1 MKDYVFIAPF
11 YDFLLGPFM
20 RSIRRDV
27 LETVLELQPEN
38 VLDVACGTGDQLRLL
53 TENSIN
59 AVGVDMSEAMLKI
72 CRKANPVSDCLL
84 QDATNMAFQNERFA
98 LAMISFALHETG
110 WKTAAGILEE
120 IHRVLKPSGQL
131 LVVDYSDF
139 QATPFYVRQTI
150 RMIEF
155 MAGQR
160 HFRNFRTYHRMGGL
174 TALISKNRFR
184 LVAAT
189 SRASRSIVIRLF
201 QRIEEPRSK
210 TCRRAQVEPLRDSST
225 VKNSV

>member
-1 MKDYVFIAPF
+1 MQDYQIIAPF

-53 TENSIN
+53 TGNGID

-72 CRKANPVSDCLL
+72 CRKANPTSDCLL
-84 QDATNMAFQNERFA
+84 QDATEMAFQDERFA

-110 WKTAAGILEE
+110 WETAQKILKE
-120 IHRVLKPSGQL
+120 IHRVLKPSGHL
-131 LVVDYSDF
+131 LVVDYTDF
-139 QATPFYVRQTI
+139 RETPFYVRQSI

-155 MAGQR
+155 MAGRR
-160 HFRNFRTYHRMGGL
+160 HFGNFRTYHHRGGL
-174 TALISKNRFR
+174 NTLIDKERFDT
-184 LVAAT
+184 VT
-189 SRASRSIVIRLF
+189 SSHRASRSIALQLF
-201 QRIEEPRSK
+201 ISL
-210 TCRRAQVEPLRDSST
+210 A
-225 VKNSV
+225 

>member
-1 MKDYVFIAPF
+1 MKDYQFIAPF

-20 RSIRRDV
+20 QSIRRDV
-27 LETVLELQPEN
+27 LETVLRLQPEN

-72 CRKANPVSDCLL
+72 CRKANPASDCLL
-84 QDATNMAFQNERFA
+84 QDATKMAFQNERFA

-110 WKTAAGILEE
+110 WKTAAGILDET
-120 IHRVLKPSGQL
+120 HRVLKPSGHL

-139 QATPFYVRQTI
+139 KKTPFYVRQTI

-155 MAGQR
+155 LAGKR
-160 HFRNFRTYHRMGGL
+160 HFRNFRTYHLEGGL
-174 TALISKNRFR
+174 KALVSEDRFYP
-184 LVAAT
+184 VA
-189 SRASRSIVIRLF
+189 SIYRASRSIAIRLF
-201 QRIEEPRSK
+201 QRI
-210 TCRRAQVEPLRDSST
+210 
-225 VKNSV
+225 

>member
-1 MKDYVFIAPF
+1 MNDYQLIAPF

-53 TENSIN
+53 TENSID

-72 CRKANPVSDCLL
+72 CRKTNPASECLL
-84 QDATNMAFQNERFA
+84 QDATEMAFQNERFA

-110 WKTAAGILEE
+110 WEPAIGILEE
-120 IHRVLKPSGQL
+120 IHRVLKPSGHL

-139 QATPFYVRQTI
+139 QETPFHVRQTI

-155 MAGQR
+155 MAGKR
-160 HFRNFRTYHRMGGL
+160 HFRNFRTYHLKGGL
-174 TALISKNRFR
+174 TALVDENRFR
-184 LVAAT
+184 LVAST
-189 SRASRSIVIRLF
+189 FRASRSIVIRLF
-201 QRIEEPRSK
+201 QRIEKPRSK
-210 TCRRAQVEPLRDSST
+210 L
-225 VKNSV
+225 